1 MVDQHIYEPPPDDGI
16 NILHQDTDILVVSKP
31 SGLLSVNG
39 RNPSPENK
47 LGDSLH
53 TRVAREFE
61 DARIVHR
68 LDMDTS
74 GIMVLAKH
82 ADSHRILSMQFE
94 KRAVTKSY
102 IAIVW
107 GLPETDSGRV
117 DLPMRCDWERRP
129 RQIIDHEQGK
139 SAQTDWDVLERGTA
153 YGENTTRLVLK
164 PETGRTHQLRV
175 HMQAIDYPILG
186 DDFYAHKEAFNA
198 ADRLLL
204 HAEHLG
210 FKHPSSEEFLEF
222 TDACPF

>member
-1 MVDQHIYEPPPDDGI
+1 MVDQHIYVPPADNGLDI
-16 NILHQDTDILVVSKP
+16 IHQDADIIIVSKP
-31 SGLLSVNG
+31 AGLLSVNG
-39 RNPSPENK
+39 RNPTPENR

-74 GIMVLAKH
+74 GIMVMARN
-82 ADSHRILSMQFE
+82 ADSHRALSMQFE
-94 KRAVTKSY
+94 KREVYKSY

-107 GLPETDSGRV
+107 GCPINDSGRV
-117 DLPMRCDWERRP
+117 DLPMRCDWDRRP

-139 SAQTDWDVLERGTA
+139 SAQTDWEISERSG
-153 YGENTTRLVLK
+153 NTTRLVLK
-164 PETGRTHQLRV
+164 PVTGRTHQLRV
-175 HMQAIDYPILG
+175 HMQAMGYPIVG
-186 DDFYAHKEAFNA
+186 DDFYAHEDAFNA

-210 FKHPSSEEFLEF
+210 FSHPSSGEFLEF
-222 TDACPF
+222 NDPCPF